1 MELNLQRMSE
11 LRNLFFSLRPGQR
24 ATLKSLAESRS
35 VDPGNRFAES
45 LIDLGLVERSENEL
59 IATKAGKYVARLF

>member
-1 MELNLQRMSE
+1 MELNLQTMSE

-24 ATLKSLAESRS
+24 ATLKSVAESRS